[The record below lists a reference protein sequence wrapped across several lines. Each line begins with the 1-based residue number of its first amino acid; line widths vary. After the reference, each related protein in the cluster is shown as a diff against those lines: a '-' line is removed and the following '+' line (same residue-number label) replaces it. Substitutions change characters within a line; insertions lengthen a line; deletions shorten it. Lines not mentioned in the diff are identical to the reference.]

1 MATLGVVNGHYLR
14 FYMDSVAV
22 AYATD
27 CTISFSAEMR
37 ELAHKDTAGDG
48 GGWVEKAA
56 GQKSATGSTSL
67 LYSEETNSFATLFA
81 SFKDGEPID
90 VTFTTSE
97 SGDSVFAGEAFI
109 TSMEINAPNN
119 ENVTASI
126 SFEFNGEVTLS

>member
-14 FYMDSVAV
+14 FFDTAVAI
-22 AYATD
+22 AYATE
-27 CTISFSAEMR
+27 CSISWTAEMR
-37 ELAHKDTAGDG
+37 ELAHKDTTGDG
-48 GGWVEKAA
+48 GGWVEKAP

-67 LYSEETNSFATLFA
+67 LYSEETNSFATLYAKFTA
-81 SFKDGEPID
+81 GTALA
-90 VTFTTSE
+90 VTFTTGE
-97 SGDSVFAGEAFI
+97 SGDSVYSGEAFI